1 MGWRVLAILL
11 RTAVLE
17 GTERF
22 EEAEGDIAMHGI
34 LADQQCYFLAEDRE
48 VESPVGK
55 QQHRAGVAAPRQ
67 VAKQEPG
74 YQPKAQQ
81 GLHAFACHYG
91 ALKIEA
97 GAGPLDQE
105 ALVLAL
111 HSTLGP
117 MGAHSDE
124 PQQGIEGEKG
134 EGSHVVGG

>member
-1 MGWRVLAILL
+1 MATWLPASNSEVDVRENRVSGGAYAHTLQHDAHAWGGCGRMGWRVLAILL

-67 VAKQEPG
+67 VAKQEPDC
-74 YQPKAQQ
+74 QPKAQQ
-81 GLHAFACHYG
+81 GLHAFDRHHS
-91 ALKIEA
+91 AL
-97 GAGPLDQE
+97 
-105 ALVLAL
+105 
-111 HSTLGP
+111 
-117 MGAHSDE
+117 
-124 PQQGIEGEKG
+124 
-134 EGSHVVGG
+134 